1 MKTVKIFTATW
12 CQPCKQY
19 KQTLSNIKTDVN
31 VVTVDVDAWK
41 EEAMEA
47 GVRSVPTTILYE
59 NDVEIRRKSGV
70 MTSDQF
76 DWFVNQKETG
86 FA

>member
-1 MKTVKIFTATW
+1 MRTVKIFSAAW

-19 KQTLSNIKTDVN
+19 KKNIENLKNDFN
-31 VVTVDVDAWK
+31 IVTVDVDAWK
-41 EEAMEA
+41 DEAMEA

-76 DWFVNQKETG
+76 DWFVNQQETG